1 MRWVIT
7 SVSFHTKHTFTIHC
21 FAFSENVH
29 TLMCIHACVNTL
41 ANTHIHAQNH
51 SIHNVCIILL
61 LSRKN
66 SDRTL
71 VSVCLCGKSSICPA
85 EVSCCESPPPA
96 GCSIVP
102 DLMMQGRGEVNSLFR
117 MSGSV
122 TLAL

>member
-1 MRWVIT
+1 MGYHSCILPYKAY
-7 SVSFHTKHTFTIHC
+7 FHHLLFCFQQKCAHTD
-21 FAFSENVH
+21 VY
-29 TLMCIHACVNTL
+29 ACVNTL

-66 SDRTL
+66 SDRTPI
-71 VSVCLCGKSSICPA
+71 SVCLCGKSSICPA